1 MKELRSWKLLGS
13 DIDGAE
19 IEKIG
24 VRVVAVDFED
34 FGDESAARP
43 SFDVDDHVERIGD
56 VGLNRANAKVRPDT
70 TIATSESPR
79 AMVLV
84 NACCSTLTAF
94 SQGELPVCANAGAAR
109 HKATSEERATRV
121 ERSQ

>member
-56 VGLNRANAKVRPDT
+56 VGLNRAVRQFHS
-70 TIATSESPR
+70 A
-79 AMVLV
+79 LQ
-84 NACCSTLTAF
+84 N
-94 SQGELPVCANAGAAR
+94 AAR
-109 HKATSEERATRV
+109 EPRQSLLRGTGVDRAQRAGVASVEEL
-121 ERSQ
+121 